1 MNLVGKQA
9 RYGLGAGCQ
18 RGPHPADWPRVTEAW
33 GSLGHALALRGASGE
48 PAGRRLSQLVFDLGE
63 VVEAAK
69 LYEQARGSA
78 VVVVVMVVVV
88 VVVVGVMLVE

>member
-1 MNLVGKQA
+1 M
-9 RYGLGAGCQ
+9 
-18 RGPHPADWPRVTEAW
+18 ADWPRLAEDP
-33 GSLGHALALRGASGE
+33 GSLRHDLALGKKAPGE
-48 PAGRRLSQLVFDLGE
+48 PAGRRLSQLVFDPGE
-63 VVEAAK
+63 IVEAAK